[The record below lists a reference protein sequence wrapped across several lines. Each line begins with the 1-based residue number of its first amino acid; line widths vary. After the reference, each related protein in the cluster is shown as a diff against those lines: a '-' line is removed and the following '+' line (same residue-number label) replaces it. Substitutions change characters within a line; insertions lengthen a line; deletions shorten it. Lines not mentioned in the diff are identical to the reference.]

1 MGGTAPIGG
10 DILQRQ
16 PDQLRRYIVGW
27 KVTSCLD
34 DFAHLSIDVLDGI
47 GGVDHFPDGWRETK
61 TG

>member
-1 MGGTAPIGG
+1 
-10 DILQRQ
+10 
-16 PDQLRRYIVGW
+16 
-27 KVTSCLD
+27 VTSCLD